1 MEEALKEKRKSRTPK
16 KYDEQFRRSVVAHW
30 AESEKTAAT
39 VAKEFGVN
47 IWNLRDWK
55 RRYEPP
61 LKPVDGAPPATAE
74 GLRLEN
80 QALRQQLAR
89 VTNQREILKKTL
101 AIISEA

>member
-1 MEEALKEKRKSRTPK
+1 MEEGLKEEKKARTPK
-16 KYDEQFRRSVVAHW
+16 KYDDQFRRSVVEHW
-30 AESEKTAAT
+30 VDSGKTAAI

-55 RRYEPP
+55 RRYEPA
-61 LKPVDGAPPATAE
+61 LKPPGGPPPDSVE
-74 GLRLEN
+74 GLRLQN

-89 VTNQREILKKTL
+89 VTGQREILKKSL

>member
-1 MEEALKEKRKSRTPK
+1 MEEALKERKKSGPPK
-16 KYDEQFRRSVVAHW
+16 KYDEQFRRSVVEHW
-30 AESEKTAAT
+30 AQSDKTAAT

-61 LKPVDGAPPATAE
+61 LKPVDGPQPETAE

-89 VTNQREILKKTL
+89 VTSQREILKKTL